1 MLKIYFQKILH
12 HIFPRLHFQSL
23 RCDWQEIFYQIK
35 KQFFCLKIPKP
46 YFFFIIPTCPL
57 KKQKPRIL
65 CERRIWH
72 QSALGFFFNHTSE
85 CVQKSDLVAQKV
97 TAPFTH
103 STPTTTLTSSFQ
115 TKMAVCSPRHRAVF
129 LQRFLLVRH
138 RLTGGSVFS
147 WHTRACTQLP
157 HNGVCSTLEIASPH
171 NGLPWRLWKIRWTCS
186 HMPSPWVVATLLVIA
201 N

>member
-46 YFFFIIPTCPL
+46 FFFFIIPTCPL

-72 QSALGFFFNHTSE
+72 QSALGFFFKPH
-85 CVQKSDLVAQKV
+85 QR
-97 TAPFTH
+97 
-103 STPTTTLTSSFQ
+103 
-115 TKMAVCSPRHRAVF
+115 MCSKEWP
-129 LQRFLLVRH
+129 
-138 RLTGGSVFS
+138 GGSESNSTFHTLDTYCNAHKQFSNKDGGLLSTTSRSVFAAVL
-147 WHTRACTQLP
+147 ACA
-157 HNGVCSTLEIASPH
+157 ASIDRRKCF
-171 NGLPWRLWKIRWTCS
+171 LMAYSRLHPT
-186 HMPSPWVVATLLVIA
+186 AT
-201 N
+201 